1 MKRATDNTRE
11 LIYQFVRERLLRGDP
26 PSVREV
32 QAELGFRATQSA
44 QEHLDGLVEDGRLI
58 KLPGRSRGY
67 RLPSENPPAFV
78 PLVGRVHAGPLTT
91 AFEEIEGYLPVQT
104 RKPASELFALRV
116 RGDSMID
123 AGILHGDILI
133 IRKQTTAHSGEIVVA
148 LVGDEATVKRLRI
161 HDNTIE
167 LCPENQTMLPIVV
180 PSEDLRILGK
190 VIEVR
195 RYLETLP
202 SATGEE

>member
-1 MKRATDNTRE
+1 MKRTNDNTRE

-32 QAELGFRATQSA
+32 QAALGFRATQSA
-44 QEHLDGLVEDGRLI
+44 QEHLDGLVEEGRLI
-58 KLPGRSRGY
+58 RLPGRSRGY

-104 RKPASELFALRV
+104 RKSSSELFALRV

-123 AGILHGDILI
+123 AGILHGDVI
-133 IRKQTTAHSGEIVVA
+133 IVRKQTTANSGEIIVA

-161 HDNTIE
+161 HGDVIE
-167 LCPENQTMLPIVV
+167 LCPENHTMFPIIVD
-180 PSEDLRILGK
+180 SEDLRILGK
-190 VIEVR
+190 IIEVR
-195 RYLETLP
+195 RYLESSH
-202 SATGEE
+202 SAAGEE